1 MARLRELFNQKFRKR
16 EILFLCDRNKCN
28 NEGCP
33 SKECHHTTDITHA
46 RNFRK
51 VSGVYVETEEE

>member
-1 MARLRELFNQKFRKR
+1 MVRLRELFNQKFRKR
-16 EILFLCDRNKCN
+16 KILFLCDRNKCN
-28 NEGCP
+28 NEKCS

-46 RNFRK
+46 RNFRN